1 MQLWAK
7 VFGRLMA
14 TRLLLVPAALGWFH
28 EARCET
34 VRIDISR
41 TIDAAGSLP
50 RAGVDIGEGTAGPIS
65 VRLVAGAE
73 VATLSGSP
81 SFVRDQSLLTIDG
94 GVIGGPVDA
103 YQRATIQLVSGSFDF
118 SRSRDAF
125 WLSGLPTAV
134 RLHDE
139 STMRSQS
146 GSIDLID
153 PSLMLMT
160 SAIEARDQSRVDFEA
175 GKFISWAADTVRLSE
190 FAEMQVSGGHI
201 ESRDN
206 HAIYARGRSTVRISA
221 GTIVG
226 GEGGAAIQLDYQ
238 SRLELSGGTLLGDE
252 AHGIAAEGQSTAV
265 VVNATIHVSDATGI
279 LSGGNARVTVVSS
292 AASYNECCF
301 ARAYQTGTLRLIDSR
316 GGGEASVVAS
326 GQGHLVLVGNRL
338 GGTVRM
344 EGQSTTDLLSGIIVE
359 NERNVLSMKDDATLN
374 LRGGVLQRVGEA
386 LEDGVDVLVA
396 GRANLNV
403 YAWSPTY
410 RDGKLSGRFRDGTLI
425 DFAVNEV
432 DDGRVLLYDL
442 KAIDYDANLT
452 MDGRDIDRIGR
463 AIRDPTRVDWREFQR
478 YDLDGSGMLDR
489 SDLETMLQTYLGV
502 DFGDMNLD
510 GYFDSTDLIDALA
523 AGFYDRPV
531 EAGWSSGDWNQDTRF
546 DSTDLLIAFQ
556 AGNYVASH
564 GLPPDAPVAPSPMV
578 PEPSGAA
585 LGLAMVVVICGR
597 AAAKPFAHTYSL
609 SEEPTR

>member
-7 VFGRLMA
+7 CFWRLMA
-14 TRLLLVPAALGWFH
+14 RRLLLVPAALGGFNH
-28 EARCET
+28 ARSET
-34 VRIDISR
+34 VRIEMSG

-50 RAGVDIGEGTAGPIS
+50 SAGVDIGEGTAGPIS

-81 SFVRDQSLLTIDG
+81 SFVRDHSLLTIDG
-94 GVIGGPVDA
+94 GAIGGPVDA
-103 YQRATIQLVSGSFDF
+103 YQQATVQLVSGSFDY

-125 WLSGLPTAV
+125 WLSDLPAAV

-139 STMRSQS
+139 STMRSQG

-153 PSLMLMT
+153 PSFMLMT
-160 SAIEARDQSRVDFEA
+160 SAIEARDQSRVYFEA
-175 GKFISWAADTVRLSE
+175 GKLISWAADTVRLSE
-190 FAEMQVSGGHI
+190 SAEMQVSGGHI
-201 ESRDN
+201 ESLDH
-206 HAIYARGRSTVRISA
+206 HAIHARGRSTVRIAA

-226 GEGGAAIQLDYQ
+226 GEGGSAIQLDDQ

-252 AHGIAAEGQSTAV
+252 ALGIVAEGESV
-265 VVNATIHVSDATGI
+265 GMVVNATIHVSDATGV
-279 LSGGNARVTVVSS
+279 LSGGNSRLTVVSS

-301 ARAYQTGTLRLIDSR
+301 ARVGQTGTLRLIDNR
-316 GGGEASVVAS
+316 GGGEVSVVAS
-326 GQGHLVLVGNRL
+326 GRGRLVLVGNRL
-338 GGTVRM
+338 GGTIGM
-344 EGQSTTDLLSGIIVE
+344 EGQSTTDLLSGVIVE
-359 NERNVLSMKDDATLN
+359 SERNVLSMKDDATLN

-386 LEDGVDVLVA
+386 LEDGIDVLVA

-410 RDGKLSGRFRDGTLI
+410 RDGKLGGQFRDGTLI
-425 DFAVNEV
+425 NLEVNEV

-442 KAIDYDANLT
+442 KAIDYAADLT
-452 MDGRDIDRIGR
+452 MDGRDIDRMGR

-489 SDLETMLQTYLGV
+489 DDLETMLQTYLGV

-556 AGNYVASH
+556 TGNYVASH
-564 GLPPDAPVAPSPMV
+564 GLPPDAPIAPSPMV

-585 LGLAMVVVICGR
+585 LGFGMAVVIC
-597 AAAKPFAHTYSL
+597 AAS
-609 SEEPTR
+609 RR